1 MVPSLA
7 VLRAAAQVGYRVD
20 AARIEPGGGGGGEG
34 RRDGDVEPAV
44 GIEQGVV
51 VAVELGALA
60 QGDEDRDLGAVL
72 GRIEER
78 ARLVLRGVE
87 RGLRR
92 SEGRQFL
99 RRQIIAKDAARPQK

>member
-1 MVPSLA
+1 MDREPRRLRVALLDQVLRGGDEVVEDSLLLLAHAGMVPSLA

-60 QGDEDRDLGAVL
+60 QGDEDRDLGA
-72 GRIEER
+72 
-78 ARLVLRGVE
+78 
-87 RGLRR
+87 
-92 SEGRQFL
+92 
-99 RRQIIAKDAARPQK
+99 